1 MTVHLNLKD
10 RTSVMN
16 FTENYNMTDHY
27 IQNDAAKKNF
37 FRKGSIVLVLAIGV
51 STIFMTRYAL
61 SGSRK
66 DMLGN
71 VPDYD
76 DAYTIAKTFI
86 RPTIKSTNISFPA
99 SGYQCAQKPD
109 SVFVVKSYAQA
120 QGAKDPKDIT
130 SFEITLKFNGGK
142 VADKNNWKVID
153 LIED

>member
-1 MTVHLNLKD
+1 M
-10 RTSVMN
+10 S
-16 FTENYNMTDHY
+16 FIENYNMTEHY

-37 FRKGSIVLVLAIGV
+37 FRKGSIVIAIAIGV
-51 STIFMTRYAL
+51 SSIFMTRYAL

-66 DMLGN
+66 DLSGN

-76 DAYTIAKTFI
+76 DAYSIAKTYV
-86 RPTIKSTNISFPA
+86 RPTIKSSDIIFPV

-120 QGAKDPKDIT
+120 KGAKDPKDIT
-130 SFEITLKFNGGK
+130 AFEITLKFNGGK